1 MTTDHPRIADL
12 VARFTPEGVAGTPPI
27 GFGDHYVFFVGRDDC
42 HGILHYL
49 IPQEKL
55 AFPFNMFGFDD
66 DELNDDI
73 LGLMGDPHVTVTGT
87 FDRSQAGGVHERK
100 IIEHD
105 LAVRPDLL
113 NFFAVGQSASHQISH
128 TKGGVF
134 TSLGL
139 GFEGSMNW
147 SASGEGTG
155 ISLRPD
161 VKAATGYKA
170 QNNTLLVSANPVF
183 LSRFTARLSVEHSI
197 ALAQQAARQ
206 AAGKP

>member
-1 MTTDHPRIADL
+1 
-12 VARFTPEGVAGTPPI
+12 
-27 GFGDHYVFFVGRDDC
+27 
-42 HGILHYL
+42 
-49 IPQEKL
+49 
-55 AFPFNMFGFDD
+55 
-66 DELNDDI
+66 
-73 LGLMGDPHVTVTGT
+73 
-87 FDRSQAGGVHERK
+87 
-100 IIEHD
+100 
-105 LAVRPDLL
+105 
-113 NFFAVGQSASHQISH
+113 
-128 TKGGVF
+128 
-134 TSLGL
+134 
-139 GFEGSMNW
+139 MNW